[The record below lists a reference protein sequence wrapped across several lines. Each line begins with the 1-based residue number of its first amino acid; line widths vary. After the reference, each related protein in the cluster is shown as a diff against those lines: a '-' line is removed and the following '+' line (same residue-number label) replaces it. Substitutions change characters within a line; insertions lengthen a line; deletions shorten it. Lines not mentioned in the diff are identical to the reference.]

1 MSLDKIQ
8 KIQEPRKNAY
18 RALNS
23 YLVDKKS
30 QVEQKMQQ
38 ISDYEVQ
45 VKQIQLQKRN
55 DSEKLKIDHRVINEK
70 DRIRIKEFALNR

>member
-1 MSLDKIQ
+1 MMSLDKIQ

-30 QVEQKMQQ
+30 QVEQKM
-38 ISDYEVQ
+38 
-45 VKQIQLQKRN
+45 
-55 DSEKLKIDHRVINEK
+55 
-70 DRIRIKEFALNR
+70 